1 MHDLLVAKV
10 AAYGFD
16 YNSLVFVPS
25 YLSERQER
33 NKVTD
38 VCNTFSDILCCVPQG
53 SILVLLLFNIY
64 ISDIF
69 YDIGQC
75 NIASYA
81 DDNTPYT
88 SDLNLGEVIQKLELI
103 TNNLFE

>member
-1 MHDLLVAKV
+1 MHDLLIAKV

-88 SDLNLGEVIQKLELI
+88 SDKIKLQVLQ
-103 TNNLFE
+103 